1 MESLRIGIG
10 SKNPVKVEAVRHTFG
25 EFAGIMG
32 WEAAI
37 EYTGYAVPSGVPD
50 QPLGIEEIYRGAVN
64 RARAVMDA
72 AAPDFAVG
80 IEAGIYDV
88 GDYHVDTQMCAV
100 LDAGGTMTI
109 GHSGGFT
116 YPPEVMAEVRKGREI
131 GDIFATISGNDKIK
145 HQEGAIG
152 MLSNGWITR
161 RTFSCQSVQMA
172 LIPRIKK
179 QD

>member
-10 SKNPVKVEAVRHTFG
+10 SINPIKVEAVRITFG
-25 EFAGIMG
+25 EFAAIMG
-32 WEAAI
+32 WGSEV
-37 EYTGYAVPSGVPD
+37 EYTGYAVPSGVPG
-50 QPLGIEEIYRGAVN
+50 QPLGIDEIYQGAAN
-64 RARAVMDA
+64 RAHAVMDT

-88 GDYHVDTQMCAV
+88 GDYHVDTQMCAI
-100 LDAGGTMTI
+100 LDACGTMTI

-131 GDIFATISGNDKIK
+131 GDIFATLSGNDRIK

-152 MLSNGWITR
+152 IMSNGWITR

-179 QD
+179 